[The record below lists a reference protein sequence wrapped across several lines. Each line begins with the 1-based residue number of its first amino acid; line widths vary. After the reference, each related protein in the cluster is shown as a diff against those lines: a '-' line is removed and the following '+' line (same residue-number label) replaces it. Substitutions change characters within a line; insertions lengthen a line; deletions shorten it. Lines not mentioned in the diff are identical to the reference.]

1 MRPIAYLRK
10 KITKKPNKPKQLGYE
25 RNSKTGRLE
34 KPGTSAFNTKLE
46 LQKQERASLL
56 KEYKR
61 KEKKDPKINAQ
72 KTRDRKIQQDRKISD
87 IKGERALNLE
97 IAEKKRKT
105 DLKKR
110 QLKAW
115 VGKVDS
121 LLALS
126 KKGTVLEIKEK
137 TFHEI
142 FGVEIDAIKKSFV
155 SPSLK
160 KSRYNYLHELFTA
173 DFFSVFHKSFVPTN
187 MENMSA
193 KDAIY
198 FIESVSKKAKQR
210 KAKIYKEFRE
220 NI

>member
-1 MRPIAYLRK
+1 MKPIATIRK

-25 RNSKTGRLE
+25 RNQKTGRLE

-56 KEYKR
+56 KEYKKR
-61 KEKKDPKINAQ
+61 EKNDPEINKQ

-87 IKGERALNLE
+87 IKRQRAFDLAL
-97 IAEKKRKT
+97 AEKKRKT
-105 DLKKR
+105 ALKKR

-115 VGKVDS
+115 IGKVDS

-126 KKGTVLEIKEK
+126 KKGTVLEIKERV
-137 TFHEI
+137 FHEI
-142 FGVEIDAIKKSFV
+142 FDVEIDAIKKSFI

-160 KSRYNYLHELFTA
+160 RARYNYLHELFTA
-173 DFFSVFHKSFVPTN
+173 DFFNVFHKSFVSTN
-187 MENMSA
+187 LENMSA
-193 KDAIY
+193 RDAIS
-198 FIESVSKKAKQR
+198 FIENVSKKAKQR
-210 KAKIYKEFRE
+210 KSKIYKEFRE